1 MTDIYNIERKKLTE
15 TLSTIDEQLH
25 YLESIPVYH
34 GEDYSEQVLE
44 SVRESSRQRMR
55 IAAKESYF
63 ARLDFQED
71 TQENSVPIYIGKAG
85 VSDEQT
91 QKPIVIDWRA
101 PVASMFYSFTG
112 GDELAFYESP
122 EGIVEGYV
130 HLKRNIAIHQREIE
144 RVVDTYVKGSED
156 LSLSDDFLLY
166 RLGENKDNKLK
177 DIVSTIQA
185 EQNDIIRAEKN
196 APLIIQGVAGSGKT
210 TVALH
215 RLAFLIYE
223 YREQVKAERM
233 IIFAPNSVFL
243 DYISNVLPELGVG
256 DIAQTTFQDWTL
268 ETLGNIVCVGSSD
281 EQVNQFSINQTDN
294 DISAGTLKGSLA
306 FKSYIDE
313 SFMEFEKEIMPK
325 QDFEAWEFNV
335 LTADVIGSW
344 MKEYGHY
351 ALIKRRER
359 IVARIKRWIE
369 IEIKEIG
376 DTNRRKQV
384 KKQATQRLTSYLK
397 DWPKVN
403 ALTYYS
409 MLMKKESLEQ
419 LFPSKLIK
427 ETATNCRKK
436 QVMSEDLAALVYIH
450 FKLEGIQPS
459 QKFHHVVI
467 DEAQDFSPF
476 QLAVLK
482 DLTVGNSFTI
492 LGDLSQAIYDFYGI
506 NDWNSFRELF
516 KDIHYFELTRSYRST
531 MEIIHFANEVIKT
544 ANIPVNLATPVF
556 RSGESVKVV
565 KTNDQATSV
574 IAEVQRLQQKATK
587 TIAIIG
593 RTAEECATMY
603 KHIQDAGIEANLIES
618 KNFTYTGGISIVP
631 VYLAKGLE
639 FDAVLILNVDSLHYK
654 QTVQDARLLY
664 VGCTRSL
671 HELTLFYSDEVSPLI
686 EQMDISLYE
695 KKIMK

>member
-1 MTDIYNIERKKLTE
+1 MTNIYDIERKKLAE
-15 TLSTIDEQLH
+15 TLAMIDKQLH
-25 YLESIPVYH
+25 NLESMPVYH
-34 GEDYSEQVLE
+34 GENYSEQVLE
-44 SVRESSRQRMR
+44 SVRESSRQRLR

-71 TQENSVPIYIGKAG
+71 TKETPAPIYIGKAG

-91 QKPIVIDWRA
+91 QKPIVVDWRA
-101 PVASMFYSFTG
+101 PIASMFYSFTG
-112 GDELAFYESP
+112 GEEMAFYDSP

-130 HLKRNIAIHQREIE
+130 HLKRNIAIRKREVE
-144 RVVDTYVKGSED
+144 RVVDTYVKGSD
-156 LSLSDDFLLY
+156 DFSLSDDFLLY

-223 YREQVKAERM
+223 YREQLKAERM

-268 ETLGNIVCVGSSD
+268 DMLGHIVSIGSSE
-281 EQVNQFSINQTDN
+281 EQVKQFSIDRKDDDAQ
-294 DISAGTLKGSLA
+294 AGTLKGSLA
-306 FKSYIDE
+306 FQSYIDE
-313 SFMEFEKEIMPK
+313 SFMEFEKEILPTK
-325 QDFEAWEFNV
+325 DFEVWEFKTLKANV
-335 LTADVIGSW
+335 INSW
-344 MKEYGHY
+344 MKEYSHY
-351 ALIKRRER
+351 ALVKRRER

-369 IEIKEIG
+369 IELKEIG
-376 DTNRRKQV
+376 DANRRKQL

-409 MLMKKESLEQ
+409 MLVKKESLGQ
-419 LFPSKLIK
+419 LFSPELIK
-427 ETATNCRKK
+427 ETASNCRKK
-436 QVMSEDLAALVYIH
+436 QVMPEDLAPLVYIH
-450 FKLEGIQPS
+450 LKLEGIQPS

-476 QLAVLK
+476 QLSVLK
-482 DLTVGNSFTI
+482 NMTIGNSFTI

-506 NDWNSFRELF
+506 NDWNRFRELF
-516 KDIHYFELTRSYRST
+516 TQDVHYFELTRSYRST
-531 MEIIHFANEVIKT
+531 MEIIHFANEVIKN
-544 ANIPVNLATPVF
+544 ANIPVSLATPVF
-556 RSGESVKVV
+556 RSGESVKVF
-565 KTNDQATSV
+565 KTNDQAASV
-574 IAEVQRLQQKATK
+574 IAEVQRLQQKDTN

-593 RTAEECATMY
+593 RTAEECASIY
-603 KHIQDAGIEANLIES
+603 DKVQEIGIDANLIES

-671 HELTLFYSDEVSPLI
+671 HELTLFYSDEVSPLVKQI
-686 EQMDISLYE
+686 PSSLYE
-695 KKIMK
+695 KQL